1 MKGQLTGK
9 NGKPLHGAALQSALI
24 KKNGWQPDEVEICVS
39 GLFDRLSR
47 TEQHQQRLP
56 LLMVG
61 AFAIGCTFGTFLKP
75 NLAAIAIGAG
85 AAGVGVSLVRK

>member
-1 MKGQLTGK
+1 MKDRFVDK
-9 NGKPLHGAALQSALI
+9 NGKPLYGAALQSALI
-24 KKNGWQPDEVEICVS
+24 KRNGWQSGEVEICVS
-39 GLFDRLSR
+39 SLFDRLSR
-47 TEQHQQRLP
+47 VEQHQQRLP

-61 AFAIGCTFGTFLKP
+61 AFIIGCAFGTILKP